1 MEQIIYIITS
11 GFVGII
17 VSILTWR
24 FQMRTEF
31 SKILE
36 NYVSD
41 KKYKAYYNA
50 VDLFYRIMSASK
62 TNNNKDTVTSKDML
76 KVKQDLFMYG
86 SDESFRAFTTYLC
99 SSTDINQKHCFDAFL
114 NFMIIIRKELSGGK
128 SSITSKDILLNIM
141 QSEAELQKFYETFS
155 Q

>member
-1 MEQIIYIITS
+1 MEQIIYIIIS
-11 GFVGII
+11 SVAGII
-17 VSILTWR
+17 MAVLTWR

-36 NYVSD
+36 SYVSD

-50 VDLFYRIMSASK
+50 VDLFYRIMSAIK
-62 TNNNKDTVTSKDML
+62 TNNKKEAVTLNDML

-99 SSTDINQKHCFDAFL
+99 SSTVNQRHSFDAFL

-128 SSITSKDILLNIM
+128 SSITYKDILLNIM
-141 QSEAELQKFYETFS
+141 QSESELQKYYETFS

>member
-1 MEQIIYIITS
+1 MEQIISIITS
-11 GFVGII
+11 AVAGII
-17 VSILTWR
+17 VAVLTWK

-36 NYVSD
+36 SYISD

-50 VDLFYRIMSASK
+50 IDLFYRVMSSSK
-62 TNNNKDTVTSKDML
+62 TNKVKEPVTFNNML

-86 SDESFRAFTTYLC
+86 SDESFKAFTLYLC
-99 SSTDINQKHCFDAFL
+99 LSTESNQKNSFEAFL

-128 SSITSKDILLNIM
+128 SSITDKDILLNIM
-141 QSEAELQKFYETFS
+141 QSETELKKFYDTYS
-155 Q
+155 K